1 MAGGDRGEG
10 KDSPSPTEHMFL
22 LLSSQIQT
30 DVVDTTTSQN
40 NIKIRGAANFL
51 AQNDVQHFDW
61 RAGSVLLGCRTL
73 DEII

>member
-1 MAGGDRGEG
+1 MAGGDGGEG

-40 NIKIRGAANFL
+40 NIKIRGAATFL
-51 AQNDVQHFDW
+51 AQNDVQHLT
-61 RAGSVLLGCRTL
+61 GGPVQYCL
-73 DEII
+73 DVGRWTK